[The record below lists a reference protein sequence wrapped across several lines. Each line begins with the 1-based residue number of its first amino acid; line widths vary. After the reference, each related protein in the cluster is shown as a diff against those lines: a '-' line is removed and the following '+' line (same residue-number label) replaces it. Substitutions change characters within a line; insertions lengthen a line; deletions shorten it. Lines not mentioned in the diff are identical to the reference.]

1 MWALSYA
8 VTAYLGWCD
17 RLVARRPGLW
27 IIGIVAAFVLSW
39 VNIWLSLSVWFLG
52 SVPVYC
58 AERRL
63 NKRFKAKYERYE
75 AVRATQKL
83 IARGERDLSK

>member
-27 IIGIVAAFVLSW
+27 IIGIVAAFVLSC
-39 VNIWLSLSVWFLG
+39 VNIWLSLSVWLLG

-58 AERRL
+58 AQRRL
-63 NKRFKAKYERYE
+63 NKRFSSKSERYQ

-83 IARGERDLSK
+83 IARGQRYRSK

>member
-39 VNIWLSLSVWFLG
+39 VNIWLCLSVWLLG

-63 NKRFKAKYERYE
+63 NKRLNRKSEGYE
-75 AVRATQKL
+75 AVRATQTL
-83 IARGERDLSK
+83 IARGQQDRSK